1 MGTIG
6 AGNHFAEVQVVVASS
21 LANIDNSLQQ
31 DNVVLLVHSGSQGLG
46 GNILKKCMTETRTSF
61 GEGSA
66 DAIGY
71 MEEHNQ
77 ACECAKASRD
87 LIALQFLAC
96 LEPGNEDWTLGSS
109 GASALDEKA
118 SR

>member
-1 MGTIG
+1 
-6 AGNHFAEVQVVVASS
+6 
-21 LANIDNSLQQ
+21 
-31 DNVVLLVHSGSQGLG
+31 
-46 GNILKKCMTETRTSF
+46 MTETRTSF

-96 LEPGNEDWTLGSS
+96 LEPGNEDWTLAARVLAHWTRRHRDDRSCQNCTEEMQDDRHL
-109 GASALDEKA
+109 AQQ
-118 SR
+118 R